1 MHSLST
7 GGILHEEERRR
18 VAAVACELVTTRLV
32 VNTSG
37 NVSVRIGDCIAITP
51 SAREY
56 RSLEPAD
63 ICVVDM
69 SGDAVDSRWLPS
81 SELALHLAL
90 YKANAECQA
99 IVHTH
104 SVHATAV
111 SMLVEALPAIHY
123 QMADLGG
130 AVPVAPYATFG
141 SPELAANVTRT
152 IPNHTAVLMQN
163 HGSISYGPTLQKAL
177 ARTVL
182 LEWCAEVWLKAAAV
196 GKPNGL
202 SEHQLEAAF
211 EQMSSFGRARDA
223 CACGNTH

>member
-1 MHSLST
+1 MAT
-7 GGILHEEERRR
+7 AGVLHADERMR

-63 ICVVDM
+63 ICLVDM
-69 SGDAVDSRWLPS
+69 SGDIIDARWLPS

-90 YKANAECQA
+90 YNANSECQA

-111 SMLVEALPAIHY
+111 SMLVDALPAIHY

-141 SPELAANVTRT
+141 SPELADAVIRT

-163 HGSISYGPTLQKAL
+163 HGSISFGPTLQKAL

-196 GKPNGL
+196 GKPNL
-202 SEHQLEAAF
+202 LTEEQLDAAY
-211 EQMSSFGRARDA
+211 EQMSAYGKARGA
-223 CACGNTH
+223 CVCGETH